1 MVKKQSVNK
10 KIKNATPTI
19 IDDIKFRSKL
29 EVYTYEKLKEANI
42 NVSYESKRYILID
55 GFIYENKK
63 IRPITY
69 LPDFVGNSF
78 IIECKGF
85 PNDSWAL
92 REKLIKRYITLNEP
106 DTKFY
111 MVHNK
116 KEVDELI
123 KNLQKISEL

>member
-1 MVKKQSVNK
+1 M
-10 KIKNATPTI
+10 
-19 IDDIKFRSKL
+19 